1 MQQPVQD
8 SGGDA
13 GARGY
18 LLKDSLPGEVFN
30 ATRAVHKGDSLFQS
44 RVASR
49 LLDRFYTNTEAFRR
63 YVTEEILALHTTDD

>member
-18 LLKDSLPGEVFN
+18 LLKDPLPGEVLN
-30 ATRAVHKGDSLFQS
+30 ATRAVHNGDSLFQP

-49 LLDRFYTNTEAFRR
+49 LLDRFSRLDRPPDTG
-63 YVTEEILALHTTDD
+63 EIISPREVV